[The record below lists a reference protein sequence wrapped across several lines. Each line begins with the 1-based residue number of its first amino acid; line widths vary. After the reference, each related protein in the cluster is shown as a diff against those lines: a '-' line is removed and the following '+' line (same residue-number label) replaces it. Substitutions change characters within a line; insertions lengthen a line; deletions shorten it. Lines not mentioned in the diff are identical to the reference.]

1 MKFDIR
7 NQTRRTDLWRCLFI
21 LRATYYAMTVKK
33 KSNCNTEE
41 GKKNTDINPRP
52 VERFVLNMALKNIES
67 GLSKHK

>member
-21 LRATYYAMTVKK
+21 LRAMTNILYYDREK

-41 GKKNTDINPRP
+41 GKKNTEIN
-52 VERFVLNMALKNIES
+52 ASLKDLFETW
-67 GLSKHK
+67 H